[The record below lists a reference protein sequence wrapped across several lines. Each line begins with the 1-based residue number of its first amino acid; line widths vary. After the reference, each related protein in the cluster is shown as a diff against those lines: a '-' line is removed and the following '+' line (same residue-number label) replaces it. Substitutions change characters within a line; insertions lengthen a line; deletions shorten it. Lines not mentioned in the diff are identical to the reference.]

1 MAERRFQLTMRKGP
15 MPGKVYELARAEM
28 TLGRD
33 VKNDLV
39 INDAEVSRQHIK
51 FTEQAT
57 GYQIEDLNSTNGTFI
72 NGQRVTGTV
81 LLRPGDVIGMGD
93 TVEVEYKLVGD
104 ADATMLASN
113 FSLPELPVNE
123 PVHQAAPPTP
133 QSTPAFSIPASTPP
147 APEAG
152 AGGGGLPKWALPVG
166 IGCGVLTLCG
176 CGVIVLLVILGPMLG
191 GSFGP

>member
-51 FTEQAT
+51 FIEQAN
-57 GYQIEDLNSTNGTFI
+57 GYQIEDLNSTNGTFV
-72 NGQRVTGTV
+72 NSQRLTGSV
-81 LLRPGDVIGMGD
+81 LLRPGDLIGMGD

-104 ADATMLASN
+104 GEATMLATN
-113 FSLPELPVNE
+113 YSLPELPVNE
-123 PVHQAAPPTP
+123 PVQHAAPPTP

-147 APEAG
+147 APQSAS
-152 AGGGGLPKWALPVG
+152 GGGLPSWALPVG

-176 CGVIVLLVILGPMLG
+176 CCLVILLAVVAPLLG

>member
-1 MAERRFQLTMRKGP
+1 MADRRFQLTMRKGP

-51 FTEQAT
+51 FVEQAT

-72 NGQRVTGTV
+72 NGQRLTGAV

-133 QSTPAFSIPASTPP
+133 PSTPAFSIPASTPP
-147 APEAG
+147 APEASG
-152 AGGGGLPKWALPVG
+152 SGGGLPKWALPVG
-166 IGCGVLTLCG
+166 IGCGVLALCG
-176 CGVIVLLVILGPMLG
+176 CSVIALIALLGPQIAN
-191 GSFGP
+191 SIR

>member
-51 FTEQAT
+51 FTQQAH
-57 GYQIEDLNSTNGTFI
+57 GYQIEDLNSTNGTFV
-72 NGQRVTGTV
+72 NGQRLTGSV

-93 TVEVEYKLVGD
+93 TVEVEYKVVGE

-113 FSLPELPVNE
+113 YSLPELPVNE
-123 PVHQAAPPTP
+123 PVHQAVPPTP
-133 QSTPAFSIPASTPP
+133 QSTPAAFSLPTSTPP

-152 AGGGGLPKWALPVG
+152 GGGLPSWALPVG
-166 IGCGVLTLCG
+166 IGCGVITVCG
-176 CGVIVLLVILGPMLG
+176 CGLIIILAVASQFLG